1 LVTCIDS
8 ILKLFST
15 YFKQFKLNFNHSF
28 QHFQFVISIV
38 QNNYGRLFLHYFF
51 ITTTIHFPQILIH
64 SWKIESMV
72 KFIIK
77 YQERKYNSNKVWS
90 MFLYEFHTTYFLIYN
105 WTYQESVVLKVEIKN
120 ENMKNVWFSTPKKTL
135 NFILCPYYNSS
146 NSPSLTLCVKENS
159 IPKLHQDL

>member
-1 LVTCIDS
+1 MKVLTWGNKIYNIFIIINFLNIWKVMYDGVYWSTILVTCIDS

-38 QNNYGRLFLHYFF
+38 QNNYGRLFLHYFL

-77 YQERKYNSNKVWS
+77 YQERKYNNYKVWS
-90 MFLYEFHTTYFLIYN
+90 MFLYEFHTTFLLI
-105 WTYQESVVLKVEIKN
+105 TIEHIKN
-120 ENMKNVWFSTPKKTL
+120 L
-135 NFILCPYYNSS
+135 
-146 NSPSLTLCVKENS
+146 
-159 IPKLHQDL
+159 